1 MRVRLRMSSSLP
13 FVLSC
18 SLPFRLPSDQ
28 GVFVYL
34 GKSESDRYEDEG
46 SV

>member
-13 FVLSC
+13 FVLS